1 MTSITGHWVILVNE
15 IDMFPLHEVNQERK
29 ASPRDNDQGR
39 NLSCAVLREVS
50 EQS

>member
-1 MTSITGHWVILVNE
+1 MTSITRHWVILVNE

-29 ASPRDNDQGR
+29 SGPRDNDQGR
-39 NLSCAVLREVS
+39 SLSCTELRKIS